1 MALPSPYR
9 TLPIEKRLALVTNDL
24 RTSKSSRDAYIMR
37 LVSKG
42 GGFRPET
49 LRKWKIE
56 QLASE
61 IVRRKLETLQ
71 DEVGMLQ
78 TLYVEME
85 PQIQVD
91 FLDAA
96 GVQHTNGH
104 IPEDMAVPF
113 ADQHTVLKAAM
124 ALREKHGEDGERYLR
139 TIALYNGEAW
149 PGLPELLMVSNGDV
163 RG

>member
-1 MALPSPYR
+1 MPSPYR
-9 TLPIEKRLALVTNDL
+9 TLPLDKRIGLVMHDL
-24 RTSKSSRDAYIMR
+24 RSSRSSRDAYIMR

-49 LRKWKIE
+49 LRKWKVE
-56 QLASE
+56 QLAAE

-78 TLYVEME
+78 ALYVEIE
-85 PQIQVD
+85 PQIQID

-96 GVQHTNGH
+96 GVSHQNGQ
-104 IPEDMAVPF
+104 IPEDLAVPF
-113 ADQHTVLKAAM
+113 ATSQQVFEAAGKV
-124 ALREKHGEDGERYLR
+124 REKHGEDGERYLR

-149 PGLPELLMVSNGDV
+149 PGLPELMTSIDDV
-163 RG
+163 RGR

>member
-1 MALPSPYR
+1 MATPSPYR
-9 TLPIEKRLALVTNDL
+9 TLPVEKRTALVMNDL
-24 RTSKSSRDAYIMR
+24 RTSKDARDNYIMR

-49 LRKWKIE
+49 VRKWKIE
-56 QLASE
+56 QLAAE

-78 TLYVEME
+78 TLYVELE
-85 PQIQVD
+85 PSIQSD

-96 GVQHTNGH
+96 GVRHDNGQ
-104 IPEDMAVPF
+104 IPEDLTVPF
-113 ADQHTVLKAAM
+113 ADESAVRRAALL
-124 ALREKHGEDGERYLR
+124 LREKHGEDGERYLR

-149 PGLPELLMVSNGDV
+149 PGLAEMVASEIV